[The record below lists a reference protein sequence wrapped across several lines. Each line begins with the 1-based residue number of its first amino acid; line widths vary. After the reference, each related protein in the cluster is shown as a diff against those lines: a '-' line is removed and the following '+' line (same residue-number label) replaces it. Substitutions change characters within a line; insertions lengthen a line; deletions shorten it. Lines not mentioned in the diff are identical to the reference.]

1 MPTNVSGVKQKQK
14 SKAMLRKDEWSSAL
28 MGFLHCSSKLNWF
41 SRLLLDIVSN
51 PTTARGEG
59 GGEEKGA

>member
-1 MPTNVSGVKQKQK
+1 MAKSISRVKQKQK

-41 SRLLLDIVSN
+41 SRVLLDIVSN
-51 PTTARGEG
+51 PTTPGEK
-59 GGEEKGA
+59 EKGA